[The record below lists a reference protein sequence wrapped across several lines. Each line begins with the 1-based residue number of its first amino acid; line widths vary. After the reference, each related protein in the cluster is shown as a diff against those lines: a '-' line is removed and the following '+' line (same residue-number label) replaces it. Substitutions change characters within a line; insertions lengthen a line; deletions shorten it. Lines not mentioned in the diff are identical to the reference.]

1 MTGKFWH
8 IQKIKYDHCKDV
20 QLYKKIINEMNH
32 VYGMMTLLK
41 EKIQK
46 ETRKYKNWRRLRNG
60 RFSLTLIYYHNNMR
74 ENPKFIL
81 FK

>member
-1 MTGKFWH
+1 M
-8 IQKIKYDHCKDV
+8 IAKDI

-60 RFSLTLIYYHNNMR
+60 RFSLTLIYYHNNVVI
-74 ENPKFIL
+74 P
-81 FK
+81 